1 VTASVQRPVFG
12 RPAPRLWLCI
22 AWGVLLVALSYK
34 RKILGEEGVRPWYLS
49 CIVLGALLMAW
60 LVVNYSRLRRLRFRA
75 GVELPLI
82 GLLYGFI
89 GYIAVQSTFYPD
101 SVRPVLYSTA
111 TVFLIFTLAI
121 LSICL
126 IGWHDFILAITRLL
140 LWCGLINVTLV
151 LAQCAWPGRLSFLLV
166 PSNESGFGMR
176 ISGLPGDPTHLGSFL
191 AIAILLWFVQRRSLS
206 IWWLPVV
213 AVLLATMIATGTRN
227 AILSLAVSATAS
239 ILAGPRGRFARW
251 IKLYIFLSVA
261 GLLSFWAFSY
271 TPYGL
276 EFLADVYRVGDEN
289 AYSRLKIWQDVLSL
303 GASLPPISLLFGS
316 GYLFIQDNYGSPYN
330 AFIRIFF
337 NHGVLFAAGFM
348 LVVAE
353 FFFLGLKDREVL
365 WRQTVLGL
373 LVYWFS
379 FSMFLDTAF
388 AEFFHITELCFW
400 LASALV
406 VTHRIYASKIPL
418 GHRSSA

>member
-1 VTASVQRPVFG
+1 MTASVQRPVFG

-60 LVVNYSRLRRLRFRA
+60 LVVNYSILRRLRFRA
-75 GVELPLI
+75 GVELSLI

-140 LWCGLINVTLV
+140 LCYGLINVTLV

-166 PSNESGFGMR
+166 PFNESGFGMR

-227 AILSLAVSATAS
+227 AILSLAASATAS

-271 TPYGL
+271 RPYGL

-353 FFFLGLKDREVL
+353 LFFLGLKDREVL